1 MAPTQNNNRKNF
13 PGIDAEESSFV
24 HHGACTTVHPAL
36 SATASASAL
45 EGAHNAV
52 DVTNEI
58 KSAADA
64 LQDSIA
70 VLDAALVRIDEGLNR
85 SQPAGSGKIRIH
97 FEKARG
103 IRPTPILIV
112 WRKSS
117 KSKKWWGARL
127 PWKNAASRAK
137 FVGGFAENHRQ
148 TQALLAESARL
159 IVLRQEMLAKRRS
172 ILLSLRF
179 GAERL
184 RREADLA
191 VERAD
196 QWHAECE
203 ENLAI
208 RRG

>member
-1 MAPTQNNNRKNF
+1 MAPARKNYDS
-13 PGIDAEESSFV
+13 PPPDIESNASPLV
-24 HHGACTTVHPAL
+24 HRGTRTMVHSTSSEVVSKL
-36 SATASASAL
+36 GGT
-45 EGAHNAV
+45 HTAV

-58 KSAADA
+58 KSAANA

-70 VLDAALVRIDEGLNR
+70 VLDEALVRIDQGLNR
-85 SQPAGSGKIRIH
+85 SQPAASGKIRIH

-103 IRPTPILIV
+103 LRPTPILIV

-117 KSKKWWGARL
+117 RTKKWWGTRL

-137 FVGGFAENHRQ
+137 FVGGFADNHRQ

-159 IVLRQEMLAKRRS
+159 VALRQEMLAKRRS

-184 RREADLA
+184 QREAEIA
-191 VERAD
+191 FERAD